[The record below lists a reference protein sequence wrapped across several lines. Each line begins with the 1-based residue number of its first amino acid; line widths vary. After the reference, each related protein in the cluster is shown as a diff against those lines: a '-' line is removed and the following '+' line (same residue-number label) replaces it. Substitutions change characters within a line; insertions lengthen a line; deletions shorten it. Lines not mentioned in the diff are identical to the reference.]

1 MFFYIIELGQQMG
14 KAEEKGSAMKG
25 IFRRRHN
32 DAEWRMEMVLASSVR
47 NGLSER

>member
-14 KAEEKGSAMKG
+14 KARKKKAAQRGNFPAAA
-25 IFRRRHN
+25 N